1 MIGKLTVA
9 PLLAATIMA
18 GIFAPVAPCQ
28 QMSSLD
34 RDRVV
39 DMLELVSKD
48 VRKHYYDPEFHG
60 IDWDARVTEA
70 KKGIKVQTSLGM
82 AFSYVAWALD
92 GLDDS
97 HTFFLPPQRPIKH
110 TYGFETAMVGDK
122 CFVTRVRPGSDAEA
136 KGVKPG
142 DEVLAIEGRA
152 PNRAI
157 MWKMDYRFRVLR
169 PQPDLRVVL
178 RNPAGQQHELQVAA
192 KIVELYRVTDLT
204 AGSGGMDIW
213 NLVRESETEA
223 HRMRIRSNP
232 VGDDVLVAKLPRFF
246 FDQSEVDGL
255 IDKAR
260 KHQALILDLRDNP
273 GGAIDTLKYLLG
285 GLFDHE
291 VKIGDRKGRKELKPE
306 VAKPRGRNVFAG
318 KLIVLV
324 DSQSA
329 SASELLARIVQLEKR
344 GVVMGDRSSG
354 SVMEAKHY
362 EYHLGNDTV
371 VFFGASITES
381 DLTMA
386 DGKSLEHNGVTPDE
400 LRLPTAAD
408 LAAGRDPVLAYAA
421 ASLGAKLTPEDAGKM
436 FPFEWPKE

>member
-1 MIGKLTVA
+1 MIGKITVA
-9 PLLAATIMA
+9 PLLAATIVA
-18 GIFAPVAPCQ
+18 GFVTPVARGQ
-28 QMSSLD
+28 EMSSLN
-34 RDRVV
+34 RDRALE
-39 DMLELVSKD
+39 MLDVVSKD

-60 IDWDARVTEA
+60 INWDARVAEA
-70 KKGIKVQTSLGM
+70 RNRIKAQTNLGM
-82 AFSYVAWALD
+82 AFAYVAWALD

-97 HTFFLPPQRPIKH
+97 HTFFLPPQRPVRH
-110 TYGFETAMVGDK
+110 TYGFETAMVGDR
-122 CFVTRVRPGSDAEA
+122 CYVTRVRPGTDAEA
-136 KGVKPG
+136 KGLKPG
-142 DEVLAIEGRA
+142 DEVLAIEGHA
-152 PNRAI
+152 PNREI

-169 PQPDLRVVL
+169 PQPELRVAL
-178 RNPAGQQHELQVAA
+178 RDPAGQQREVVVTA
-192 KIVELYRVTDLT
+192 KIVELSPITDLT
-204 AGSGGMDIW
+204 GANSMDFW
-213 NLVRESETEA
+213 NVIRESESEE
-223 HRMRIRSNP
+223 HRMRIRSNA

-246 FDQSEVDGL
+246 FDLSEVDGL
-255 IDKAR
+255 IDQAR
-260 KHQALILDLRDNP
+260 KHQGLILDLRDNP

-306 VAKPRGRNVFAG
+306 VAKPRGRSVFAG

-329 SASELLARIVQLEKR
+329 SASELFARIVQLEKR
-344 GVVMGDRSSG
+344 GVVIGDRSSG
-354 SVMEAKHY
+354 SVMEAKHHD
-362 EYHLGNDTV
+362 YHLGTDTV

-381 DLTMA
+381 DLIMA

-421 ASLGAKLTPEDAGKM
+421 ASLGAKLTPENAGKM